1 MDVAG
6 SDSMPTVRCPE
17 HGVFAYKTAA
27 CPGCAAKAAAA
38 RRKLAQDARSH
49 WETEIARVR
58 RTIEKKQ
65 QEFAEQVRDAESR
78 LATHDRD
85 VPEAPTEIGALFKQA
100 AYDREY
106 SDFLDRRNKLAA
118 RITDAKTQSAQY
130 DEWIMAVNIGA
141 DVMTAMIRD
150 MPEATDLFIADEERL
165 QSERDEA
172 ERKKAAVASAL
183 TALDEH
189 YGVTHAMGSVDTD
202 YSRSLLLG
210 AVDMNG
216 KRYAR
221 LGLSLGRVVCVPWID
236 AFAELVG
243 RKVSVYWGNR
253 AKDDR
258 VFHVTDAD
266 GNVDEDE

>member
-1 MDVAG
+1 
-6 SDSMPTVRCPE
+6 MPTVRCPE

-49 WETEIARVR
+49 WEKEIVRVER
-58 RTIEKKQ
+58 EIEKKR
-65 QEFAEQVRDAESR
+65 QEFAEQIRDAESH
-78 LATHDRD
+78 LAAHDRD
-85 VPEAPTEIGALFKQA
+85 VPLAPTGIGAFFKQA

-106 SDFLDRRNKLAA
+106 SDFLDRRNTLAA
-118 RITDAKTQSAQY
+118 RIADAKTQSAQY
-130 DEWIMAVNIGA
+130 DERMMTVNVGA
-141 DVMTAMIRD
+141 DVMTAMIKD
-150 MPEATDLFIADEERL
+150 IPEATDLFIAEEERL
-165 QSERDEA
+165 ERERAEA
-172 ERKKAAVASAL
+172 KHAKAAVASAL
-183 TALDEH
+183 AALDEH
-189 YGVTHAMGSVDTD
+189 YGGTHAMGSVDTD

-221 LGLSLGRVVCVPWID
+221 LGRSLGLIVCVPWID

-243 RKVSVYWGNR
+243 REVSVYWGDR
-253 AKDDR
+253 AKNDR

-266 GNVDEDE
+266 GNVDEEEI

>member
-1 MDVAG
+1 
-6 SDSMPTVRCPE
+6 MPTVRCPE

-27 CPGCAAKAAAA
+27 CPGCAAKAAAVQ
-38 RRKLAQDARSH
+38 RKLAQDARTY
-49 WETEIARVR
+49 WEKEIARVER
-58 RTIEKKQ
+58 EIEEKRLQ
-65 QEFAEQVRDAESR
+65 FAEQVRDAELS
-78 LATHDRD
+78 LAAHDRN
-85 VPEAPTEIGALFKQA
+85 VPEATTGIGAFFKQA
-100 AYDREY
+100 AYDRDY
-106 SDFLDRRNKLAA
+106 SDFLDRRSKLAA
-118 RITDAKTQSAQY
+118 RLADVKAQSARY
-130 DEWIMAVNIGA
+130 DESIMAVNIGV
-141 DVMTAMIRD
+141 DVMAVMKRD
-150 MPEATDLFIADEERL
+150 MLEATQLFIDDEERVRR
-165 QSERDEA
+165 ERAEA

-183 TALDEH
+183 AALDEH

-221 LGLSLGRVVCVPWID
+221 LKRSLGRVVCVPWID

-266 GNVDEDE
+266 GNVDEEEI

>member
-1 MDVAG
+1 
-6 SDSMPTVRCPE
+6 MPTVRCPE

-49 WETEIARVR
+49 WETEIARVKGE
-58 RTIEKKQ
+58 IEKKRR
-65 QEFAEQVRDAESR
+65 ELAEQIRVAESR
-78 LATHDRD
+78 LATYDGN
-85 VPEAPTEIGALFKQA
+85 VPLAPTGIGAFFKQA

-106 SDFLDRRNKLAA
+106 SDFLDRRNTLAA
-118 RITDAKTQSAQY
+118 RIADAKTQSAQY
-130 DEWIMAVNIGA
+130 DEWIMTVNIGV
-141 DVMTAMIRD
+141 DVMAVMKRD
-150 MPEATDLFIADEERL
+150 MLEATQLFIDDEERVRR
-165 QSERDEA
+165 ERAEA

-189 YGVTHAMGSVDTD
+189 YGVTHAMGSVETD
-202 YSRSLLLG
+202 YPRSLLLG

-221 LGLSLGRVVCVPWID
+221 LGLALGHVVCVPWID

-243 RKVSVYWGNR
+243 RKVSVYWGDRVKN
-253 AKDDR
+253 DR
-258 VFHVTDAD
+258 VFYVTDAD
-266 GNVDEDE
+266 GNVDEEE

>member
-1 MDVAG
+1 
-6 SDSMPTVRCPE
+6 MPTVRCPE

-49 WETEIARVR
+49 WEREIARVKGE
-58 RTIEKKQ
+58 IEKKR
-65 QEFAEQVRDAESR
+65 QELVEQVRDAESR
-78 LATHDRD
+78 LATHDGN
-85 VPEAPTEIGALFKQA
+85 VPEAPTGIGALFKQA

-106 SDFLDRRNKLAA
+106 SDFLDRRNTLAA
-118 RITDAKTQSAQY
+118 RIADAKTQSTQY
-130 DEWIMAVNIGA
+130 DERIKKVNIGVQVIA
-141 DVMTAMIRD
+141 AMTRD
-150 MPEATDLFIADEERL
+150 MPEATDLFIAEEERL
-165 QSERDEA
+165 ERERDEA
-172 ERKKAAVASAL
+172 KQAKAAAASAL

-243 RKVSVYWGNR
+243 REVSVYWGDR
-253 AKDDR
+253 AKNDR
-258 VFHVTDAD
+258 VFHVSDAD
-266 GNVDEDE
+266 GNVDEEE

>member
-1 MDVAG
+1 
-6 SDSMPTVRCPE
+6 MPTVRCPE

-27 CPGCAAKAAAA
+27 CPGCAAKAVATQ
-38 RRKLAQDARSH
+38 RKLAQDARSH
-49 WETEIARVR
+49 WETEIARVER
-58 RTIEKKQ
+58 EIEKKRR
-65 QEFAEQVRDAESR
+65 EFAEQVRVAESR
-78 LATHDRD
+78 LESHDRN
-85 VPEAPTEIGALFKQA
+85 VPEAPTGIGALFKQA

-106 SDFLDRRNKLAA
+106 SDFLDRRNTLAA
-118 RITDAKTQSAQY
+118 RIADVKAHSAQY
-130 DEWIMAVNIGA
+130 DEWIIAVNIGA

-150 MPEATDLFIADEERL
+150 MPEATDLFIAEEDRL
-165 QSERDEA
+165 ECERAEA

-183 TALDEH
+183 AALDEH
-189 YGVTHAMGSVDTD
+189 YGGTHAMGSVDTD

-221 LGLSLGRVVCVPWID
+221 LGRSLGLIVCVPWID

-243 RKVSVYWGNR
+243 REVSVYWGDR

-266 GNVDEDE
+266 GNVDEEEI